1 MSAAALLAVVPGL
14 VDLIRK
20 WIPDRAAQDV
30 AIAEIN
36 QVVAAAAAK
45 VGDAMLEDAKSQRFF
60 NSGWRPY
67 LGWMGGAGLTVHF
80 LVFPLAS
87 MFVPS
92 LVSPLD
98 VGSLMPLVLT
108 LLGLG
113 GLRTVEKIKR

>member
-45 VGDAMLEDAKSQRFF
+45 VGDA
-60 NSGWRPY
+60 SGK
-67 LGWMGGAGLTVHF
+67 T
-80 LVFPLAS
+80 
-87 MFVPS
+87 
-92 LVSPLD
+92 
-98 VGSLMPLVLT
+98 
-108 LLGLG
+108 
-113 GLRTVEKIKR
+113 KK